1 MSFDNLIIAEKF
13 LKVKAQ
19 LSKKT
24 ADKIKIV
31 CYNDSGV
38 KDQFRAGGFFM
49 DNKSPKDR
57 NLFHKNMYD
66 VVKYRTLFEN
76 KTPDDMQ
83 AERVERRLAK
93 MQAEKDRA
101 EYEKKQAEQA
111 DRKRLIIAIVIAIIC
126 MFFIIIKYVSATSE
140 KEKNKTYTV
149 RTATTRNYGAAYTTR
164 RTYATTSRTTRKA
177 ATSKKT
183 TTRKKTTTKK
193 DKYNVYDYN
202 DPEDFYDDNRDDFW
216 DYEDA
221 EDYYNQKHKR

>member
-1 MSFDNLIIAEKF
+1 
-13 LKVKAQ
+13 
-19 LSKKT
+19 
-24 ADKIKIV
+24 
-31 CYNDSGV
+31 
-38 KDQFRAGGFFM
+38 M

-93 MQAEKDRA
+93 MQAEKYRA
-101 EYEKKQAEQA
+101 EYEKKQAELSKDSEMTMGQ
-111 DRKRLIIAIVIAIIC
+111 IIFKFAII
-126 MFFIIIKYVSATSE
+126 FFVIIGFMSIISAIASAGE
-140 KEKNKTYTV
+140 EKNKTYTV
-149 RTATTRNYGAAYTTR
+149 RTTTTRNYGAAYTTR
-164 RTYATTSRTTRKA
+164 RTYTTTSRTTRNT

-183 TTRKKTTTKK
+183 TTHKKTTTRK

-202 DPEDFYDDNRDDFW
+202 DPEDFYEDNYDDFW

-221 EDYYNQKHKR
+221 EDYYRQKHKS